1 MQTPKFQDVYGQ
13 GIDGAF
19 DNNKATSWGAVMD
32 GSPKDMAMGSHP
44 YAARDNNL
52 YKDFLR
58 TGTTWTNSVDLSK
71 SSEDITFRAGVT
83 RLDNKGVVPN
93 SGMDR
98 TSINLRSTAKLSK
111 WLSADVKVNYVSQH
125 TNNRVKLAGDPD
137 NIFLNYSPFKYL
149 STSLSNSE
157 TYSRSCFTRNIS
169 YSFSAFFIA
178 ISCDTFPLPSST
190 SLLLFLKN

>member
-1 MQTPKFQDVYGQ
+1 
-13 GIDGAF
+13 
-19 DNNKATSWGAVMD
+19 MD

-71 SSEDITFRAGVT
+71 SPRISLFRAGDT
-83 RLDNKGVVPN
+83 LDNKGVVPN

-125 TNNRVKLAGDPD
+125 TNK
-137 NIFLNYSPFKYL
+137 
-149 STSLSNSE
+149 
-157 TYSRSCFTRNIS
+157 SCEIS
-169 YSFSAFFIA
+169 GR
-178 ISCDTFPLPSST
+178 PG
-190 SLLLFLKN
+190 

>member
-1 MQTPKFQDVYGQ
+1 
-13 GIDGAF
+13 
-19 DNNKATSWGAVMD
+19 
-32 GSPKDMAMGSHP
+32 MAMGSHP

-137 NIFLNYSPFKYL
+137 NIFLNYLSMPRSVASLTMTPIKIMIGNVRTESPLL
-149 STSLSNSE
+149 SDRHGSQ
-157 TYSRSCFTRNIS
+157 RQ
-169 YSFSAFFIA
+169 
-178 ISCDTFPLPSST
+178 
-190 SLLLFLKN
+190 